1 MGVRSIYREK
11 FSRETTSLAYSC
23 CFFFLWGLFA
33 LDIDCYYTELW
44 RELQEIVDK
53 EWKPMERNSLS
64 SPSPE
69 VASGH
74 GSLSALQTVYS

>member
-1 MGVRSIYREK
+1 MGVGSIYWEK
-11 FSRETTSLAYSC
+11 FSCETTSLAYSC
-23 CFFFLWGLFA
+23 CFFLWGLFA
-33 LDIDCYYTELW
+33 LDIDCYHTELW

-74 GSLSALQTVYS
+74 GRLSALQAVYS